1 MLLDMT
7 TAESQELFSM
17 RVSTG
22 GDGECKVLLNMTTAE
37 SQELF
42 SKKVTHGGLSM
53 SAAIHG
59 GFSMR

>member
-22 GDGECKVLLNMTTAE
+22 GVGECKVLLDMTTAE

-42 SKKVTHGGLSM
+42 LMRVSQKWGLLNAVS
-53 SAAIHG
+53 HE
-59 GFSMR
+59 